1 LLNIPLKDFGPQGL
15 RFSEEDF
22 EQGDLPLGKTT
33 YSNLDLIKAD
43 TLITPPKITK
53 MLQQLEFKLQV
64 EKQYK
69 QGIDKMAKL
78 YSADGDKKSKADAE
92 AKKIESEK
100 KIQLLNAAL
109 KRYKNLHILD
119 DVIENDETG
128 TILVQSTVVSI
139 LLTNDANDAADTGSD
154 GERGVNIR
162 SKPISGTLRV
172 TLRSARELDHVPV
185 TARFRSSSRAVTETY
200 VSIKVEGT
208 QLARSHPSRGTD
220 RWNEEFEMI
229 VEKANEVEIVVYDK
243 QGNDYP
249 VPIGILWIKISDLV
263 EALRR
268 QKVGIETG
276 QGGWVT
282 AGALPGDSPSTRI
295 GGYPGVQGGIDAPL
309 NYPGTQ
315 GLGSVSPVQPG
326 SEGIEAW
333 FGVEPAGAI
342 ALQLNFSKPSF
353 LWFSPISSYVFS

>member
-1 LLNIPLKDFGPQGL
+1 
-15 RFSEEDF
+15 
-22 EQGDLPLGKTT
+22 
-33 YSNLDLIKAD
+33 
-43 TLITPPKITK
+43 
-53 MLQQLEFKLQV
+53 
-64 EKQYK
+64 
-69 QGIDKMAKL
+69 
-78 YSADGDKKSKADAE
+78 
-92 AKKIESEK
+92 
-100 KIQLLNAAL
+100 
-109 KRYKNLHILD
+109 
-119 DVIENDETG
+119 
-128 TILVQSTVVSI
+128 
-139 LLTNDANDAADTGSD
+139 
-154 GERGVNIR
+154 
-162 SKPISGTLRV
+162 
-172 TLRSARELDHVPV
+172 
-185 TARFRSSSRAVTETY
+185 
-200 VSIKVEGT
+200 
-208 QLARSHPSRGTD
+208 
-220 RWNEEFEMI
+220 MI

-282 AGALPGDSPSTRI
+282 AGALPGDNPSARI

-309 NYPGTQ
+309 NYPGAQ

-353 LWFSPISSYVFS
+353 LCFPPISSYVFS

>member
-1 LLNIPLKDFGPQGL
+1 MRLVRTLFDLLVNI
-15 RFSEEDF
+15 
-22 EQGDLPLGKTT
+22 
-33 YSNLDLIKAD
+33 
-43 TLITPPKITK
+43 
-53 MLQQLEFKLQV
+53 
-64 EKQYK
+64 
-69 QGIDKMAKL
+69 
-78 YSADGDKKSKADAE
+78 
-92 AKKIESEK
+92 
-100 KIQLLNAAL
+100 
-109 KRYKNLHILD
+109 H
-119 DVIENDETG
+119 
-128 TILVQSTVVSI
+128 
-139 LLTNDANDAADTGSD
+139 LTNGVNDAVDTASES
-154 GERGVNIR
+154 ERGVNIR

-185 TARFRSSSRAVTETY
+185 TARFRSSSKAVTETY

-249 VPIGILWIKISDLV
+249 IPIGILWIKISDLV

-282 AGALPGDSPSTRI
+282 AGAMPGDSPSARM
-295 GGYPGVQGGIDAPL
+295 GGYSGVQGGMDAPL
-309 NYPGTQ
+309 NYPGAQ
-315 GLGSVSPVQPG
+315 GLGGVSPVQSG

-342 ALQLNFSKPSF
+342 ALQLNFSKRSF
-353 LWFSPISSYVFS
+353 PRFSLISSYVLSQGECS